1 MPVSML
7 LIKPPDRRRMGVL
20 SRMLGVGFS
29 RSPRPCKPIEH
40 GSRYAYVRHGC
51 RCPECAAANRIYQRA
66 NRASQPLTVPARLH
80 GKPSTYCFHG
90 CRCDVCRKA
99 ATEYRM
105 KFAFRKRARWQELD
119 WRQRRAR
126 YLVRA
131 GRLEQFQE
139 EFGKVA

>member
-1 MPVSML
+1 ML
-7 LIKPPDRRRMGVL
+7 LIKPPDRRRMGQL
-20 SRMLGVGFS
+20 NRMLGVGFG
-29 RSPRPCKPIEH
+29 RSPRPRKPIEH

-66 NRASQPLTVPARLH
+66 NRASQLLTVPTHLH

-90 CRCDVCRKA
+90 CRCETCRKA
-99 ATEYRM
+99 ATKYRM
-105 KFAFRKRARWQELD
+105 KFAFRKRARRQDLD